1 MTLLRKL
8 CFYFWYVQVPTDIKA
23 ECHQTQCRRRFKRRS
38 TFTSGRGRRRRW
50 RRCRCYT
57 HSPQQQQQ
65 QQQHRSQQQ
74 HHQQQQQQR
83 RRREIWKKIGAKN
96 VLALQ
101 FFSAKFRNFIFQ
113 VFFAFGSPFFTTIYV
128 SLPYTFFAVQ
138 LGTAVGRGSQDVY
151 QSIREGKRQKS
162 AVITL

>member
-57 HSPQQQQQ
+57 HSP
-65 QQQHRSQQQ
+65 
-74 HHQQQQQQR
+74 QQQQR